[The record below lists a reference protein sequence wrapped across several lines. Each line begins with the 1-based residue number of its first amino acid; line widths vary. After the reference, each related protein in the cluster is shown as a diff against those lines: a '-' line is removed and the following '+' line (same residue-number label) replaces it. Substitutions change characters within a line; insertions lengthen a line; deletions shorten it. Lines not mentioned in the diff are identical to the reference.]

1 MVIWNYSLPDLFAK
15 GGIMMWP
22 LLGCSVLAL
31 ALTLDRLIVHLR
43 LAMNVPGFVKSL
55 RELLGAGQREKALNL
70 CRHRRHPAAKVA
82 QVYLEHENDGDA
94 ERGRHVEREGILAL
108 AAAQK
113 YIGDLAVLSKI
124 ATLLGLLGTVT
135 GLAATFREL
144 EHIQGAANIATLASG
159 IWEALIT
166 TVFGLI
172 IAIPAMAACHYFQ
185 NQVSKMARWMGLVV
199 SHLDSALHH
208 STPGESHA
216 PHVDS
221 VLVSE
226 V

>member
-1 MVIWNYSLPDLFAK
+1 MSIWSYSLPDLFAK
-15 GGIMMWP
+15 GGFMMWP
-22 LLGCSVLAL
+22 LLGCSVLVASL
-31 ALTLDRLIVHLR
+31 VLDRLWVHAL
-43 LAMNVPGFVKSL
+43 LAMDVSRFVRSL
-55 RELLGAGQREKALNL
+55 REFLGSGQRGKALEL
-70 CRHRRHPAAKVA
+70 CRKKRHPAARLAV
-82 QVYLEHENDGDA
+82 VYLEHENEGDA
-94 ERGRHVEREGILAL
+94 ERGRLVEREGILLL
-108 AAAQK
+108 ASAQK

-144 EHIQGAANIATLASG
+144 EHIHGAAHIGTLASG

-172 IAIPAMAACHYFQ
+172 IAIPAVAACHYFQ
-185 NQVSKMARWMGLVV
+185 NQVNKMARWMGLVV
-199 SHLDSALHH
+199 SHLDSILQHN
-208 STPGESHA
+208 TPAESHA